1 MPLSLLTFVA
11 VFSLI
16 LSGALLFLYR
26 AVLQSRL
33 DGVVAAPGSRPLGL
47 VGRLQSLRSRQ
58 AIHQVMD
65 PFQKMLPRSPQ
76 EVSVAEKRLL
86 LANFRKDY
94 HINILYGMKV
104 LLPVAVVVLVTV
116 TRLYTYGAF
125 FVYALGASLGF
136 LAPDFWLG
144 NRIRAR
150 QTKLR
155 MALPEAL
162 DLMVICIEAGL
173 GLDQTIVRVAD
184 ELALSQPEMAEELT
198 LVNLEQR
205 AGRPRADA
213 LRNLAERTDVESVRS
228 LVTMLIQTDHF
239 GTSLADALR
248 VHSDSLRT
256 QRRQQAEEE
265 AAKTTVKLVFPLV
278 LFIFPSLFLVVLGP
292 SLITIFESFDKY
304 LLH

>member
-26 AVLQSRL
+26 AGLQSRL

>member
-1 MPLSLLTFVA
+1 MTLTLLTFIA

-16 LSGALLFLYR
+16 LSGALLLLYR
-26 AVLQSRL
+26 AVLQARL
-33 DGVVAAPGSRPLGL
+33 QEVVAAPGSAPPGL
-47 VGRLQSLRSRQ
+47 IGWLLSWRSRKT
-58 AIHQVMD
+58 IHQVMD

-76 EVSVAEKRLL
+76 EVSVAQKRLQ
-86 LANFRKDY
+86 LANFRKEY
-94 HINILYGMKV
+94 HINIFYGTKV
-104 LLPVAVVVLVTV
+104 LIPAVVVVLVTV
-116 TRLYTYGAF
+116 TQLYTYGAF
-125 FVYALGASLGF
+125 FVYALGAALGF

-150 QTKLR
+150 QLKLR
-155 MALPEAL
+155 MGLPEAL

-173 GLDQTIVRVAD
+173 GLDQAILRVAD
-184 ELALSQPEMAEELT
+184 ELSLSQPEIAEELM
-198 LVNLEQR
+198 LVNFEQR
-205 AGRPRADA
+205 AGRPRAEA
-213 LRNLAERTDVESVRS
+213 LRNLAERTDVPSIRS

-278 LFIFPSLFLVVLGP
+278 LFIFPSLFLVILGP
-292 SLITIFESFDKY
+292 ALITIFESFDKY
-304 LLH
+304 LLN